1 MIYNVL
7 HWLFGINM
15 LIAPSALRIADA
27 SSTAHLD
34 KVERGYE
41 NMDHYNIEFKKE
53 GKALRSIDFIQG
65 EGTELMMAAGLHS
78 RLRTEVILAFIS
90 LLIPSKDDEDED
102 EEDEDAGAE
111 EEEGA
116 QTVSG
121 GSAGTAVSVQPSDP
135 QQLNS
140 SPSAAKSAVSS

>member
-1 MIYNVL
+1 
-7 HWLFGINM
+7 M

-41 NMDHYNIEFKKE
+41 NMDHYNVEFKKE

-65 EGTELMMAAGLHS
+65 EGTELMTAAVLLS
-78 RLRTEVILAFIS
+78 RLRIVVILTFIS
-90 LLIPSKDDEDED
+90 PPILSTDDDDED
-102 EEDEDAGAE
+102 EEDEDGEAGAGE
-111 EEEGA
+111 DEGA

-121 GSAGTAVSVQPSDP
+121 GSAITAVSVQPSDP

-140 SPSAAKSAVSS
+140 SQTAAKSTTSS